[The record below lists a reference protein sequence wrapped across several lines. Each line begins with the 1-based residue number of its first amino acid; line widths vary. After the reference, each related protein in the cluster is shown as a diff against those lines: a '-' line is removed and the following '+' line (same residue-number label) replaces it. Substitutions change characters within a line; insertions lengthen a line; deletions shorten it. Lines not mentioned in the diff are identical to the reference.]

1 MLLYTIDCC
10 LSIFTFQS
18 SIIKVQNFLITLT
31 CFSDSTH
38 RHECFDLG
46 KNIGVKR
53 FNFILSS
60 CIGTVYPRTY
70 TQIHTPTVVQGG
82 RGVWMEL
89 LPGVFDILEYL
100 KRFYLYWKTFDLL
113 GKMRYILG
121 VLALLEACDVTN
133 NSRHLGFYQE
143 LEIRL
148 KPREMIFFSFTW
160 KITHKKALCMILV
173 TRFTL
178 IVERSW
184 KNMYFPLKLSWP
196 PLLMTSYLVTIATD
210 HH

>member
-1 MLLYTIDCC
+1 
-10 LSIFTFQS
+10 
-18 SIIKVQNFLITLT
+18 
-31 CFSDSTH
+31 
-38 RHECFDLG
+38 
-46 KNIGVKR
+46 
-53 FNFILSS
+53 
-60 CIGTVYPRTY
+60 
-70 TQIHTPTVVQGG
+70 
-82 RGVWMEL
+82 
-89 LPGVFDILEYL
+89 
-100 KRFYLYWKTFDLL
+100 
-113 GKMRYILG
+113 MRYILG

-184 KNMYFPLKLSWP
+184 KNIYFPLKLSWP
-196 PLLMTSYLVTIATD
+196 PLLMTSYLVTIATY
-210 HH
+210 HHQTCLKMNEQLLKTTGTDVLSSGKKLRKTVLAGGGIHLLPSPPPPLYVRGLNCH